1 MSLLQARSTNLI
13 CYAVLAAALA
23 AILAARAPGPAS
35 AQETVTVSGSVLN
48 GTGGGAVPSGVTVLM
63 LVSGQ
68 DGGLVSTGQTVT
80 DGRGRFQF
88 NQAPLLPAGSYSFSA
103 DFQRV
108 FYNAVLGPEDLSED
122 VQLTV
127 YETTQDVSQ
136 VRVTRQVLVIADVDE
151 KGREVAAIEFV
162 RLSNAGD
169 RTLLPD
175 LANVQ
180 RLSFLRFSL
189 PPLAE
194 ELNVQSDL
202 PGGEIIS
209 IGTGFALTS
218 PVLPGDHSVE
228 FSYRFPYRGNG
239 VSLRQSL
246 LQGADVYQVLVPERF
261 GQVVVLPLAPMPPVN
276 IQGTTYR
283 AWGGSGFGPGQG
295 IDLELTG
302 LPQPSLGAR
311 LESSFTGGAFWMVA
325 IPSVF
330 GALLAF
336 LLLFGGLRPSR
347 GPSREL
353 APGAGAHDVEDPA
366 FIGGERAQRELM
378 VRAVAELDERFQRGE
393 VPEAEYRL
401 ERDGLK
407 SLILEAERS
416 ERGRRE

>member
-1 MSLLQARSTNLI
+1 MSFLQARRTRLV
-13 CYAVLAAALA
+13 CCAMLAAALA
-23 AILAARAPGPAS
+23 ATLAIRAPGAIN
-35 AQETVTVSGSVLN
+35 AQETVTVSGVVLN

-80 DGRGRFQF
+80 DVRGRFQF
-88 NQAPLLPAGSYSFSA
+88 DQAPLLPGARYSFSA

-127 YETTQDVSQ
+127 YETTQDVSL
-136 VRVTRQVLVIADVDE
+136 VKVTRQVLVIAEVDG
-151 KGREVAAIEFV
+151 KDREVAAIEFV

-218 PVLPGDHSVE
+218 VVLPGDHSVE
-228 FSYRFPYRGNG
+228 FSFRFPYQGDS
-239 VSLRQSL
+239 VSYRQSL
-246 LQGADVYQVLVPERF
+246 LQGADVYQVLIPERL
-261 GQVVVLPLAPMPPVN
+261 GQVVVLPLAPLPPVN
-276 IQGTTYR
+276 IQGTSYR

-295 IDLELTG
+295 IDLKLTN
-302 LPQPSLGAR
+302 LPQPSWGAR
-311 LESSFTGGAFWMVA
+311 LESSFTGGAFWRVA
-325 IPSVF
+325 IPSVL
-330 GALLAF
+330 GALLAS
-336 LLLFGGLRPSR
+336 LLLFGGFRASR
-347 GPSREL
+347 GEPSREL
-353 APGAGAHDVEDPA
+353 APGAWAHGVKDPA
-366 FIGGERAQRELM
+366 SIGGERQRRELM
-378 VRAVAELDERFQRGE
+378 VRVVAELDERFQRGE
-393 VPEAEYRL
+393 VPEAEYQQ
-401 ERDGLK
+401 ERSGLK
-407 SLILEAERS
+407 FRILEADRPAA
-416 ERGRRE
+416 GG